1 MLEPV
6 NVPGTSHEYSN
17 WTRRM
22 TESATDIFAR
32 PEVRELTA
40 AVTRARQSSVQQSP

>member
-22 TESATDIFAR
+22 TESARQIFAR
-32 PEVRELTA
+32 AEVRELCA
-40 AVTRARQSSVQQSP
+40 AMRIARGG